1 MESARMIAWSAQL
14 RRVHQRLTDALAI
27 ARESVESS
35 ESIDA
40 REAVE
45 QLADP
50 LIYCWGLCS
59 ALDGHHEAEDGA
71 LFPRLRERH
80 PELAPVLDNLTRDHR
95 MIAHLLGE
103 LRRAMAAGDPPEDL
117 RCHLDGIEAIMT
129 THVRYEEKRLVAVLD
144 GLDLG
149 STPPPAIF
157 GPLA

>member
-50 LIYCWGLCS
+50 LIYCWALCS

>member
-27 ARESVESS
+27 ARESVEST
-35 ESIDA
+35 DA

-50 LIYCWGLCS
+50 LIYCWALCS

-103 LRRAMAAGDPPEDL
+103 PRRAMAAGDPPEDL
-117 RCHLDGIEAIMT
+117 RRHLDGIEAVMT
-129 THVRYEEKRLVAVLD
+129 THFRYEEKRLVAVLD

>member
-27 ARESVESS
+27 ARESVEST
-35 ESIDA
+35 DA

-71 LFPRLRERH
+71 LFPRLRERN

-103 LRRAMAAGDPPEDL
+103 LRRAMATGDPPEDL
-117 RCHLDGIEAIMT
+117 RRHLNGIEAVMT
-129 THVRYEEKRLVAVLD
+129 THFRYEEKRLVAVLD

>member
-27 ARESVESS
+27 ARESVEST
-35 ESIDA
+35 EA

-45 QLADP
+45 RLADP

-59 ALDGHHEAEDGA
+59 ALDGHHQAEDGA

-80 PELAPVLDNLTRDHR
+80 PELAPVLDNLSRDHR

-103 LRRAMAAGDPPEDL
+103 LRRAMATGDPPEDL
-117 RCHLDGIEAIMT
+117 RRHLDGIEAVMT

>member
-1 MESARMIAWSAQL
+1 MNP
-14 RRVHQRLTDALAI
+14 
-27 ARESVESS
+27 S
-35 ESIDA
+35 ES
-40 REAVE
+40 E
-45 QLADP
+45 ADP
-50 LIYCWGLCS
+50 LAQL
-59 ALDGHHEAEDGA
+59 AEEFAARYRRGERPSLTEYA
-71 LFPRLRERH
+71 ERH

-117 RCHLDGIEAIMT
+117 RRHLDGIEAVMT
-129 THVRYEEKRLVAVLD
+129 THFRYEEKRLVAVLD